1 MRIKPLQIEGAWEAE
16 FPIWPDKRGYFREWF
31 KKEEVLSQIAFDFE
45 VQQANFSLSRQGV
58 IRGIHYSLASNGQA
72 KWVTCVSGSIVDVIV
87 DLRTNSPTFK
97 KVQYVELTQDN
108 GKAVLIGP
116 GLGHGFIAK
125 QDNTGVAYLLN
136 SSYNPQEEYEIS
148 PADPDL
154 LIKWDEIKGGDF
166 EQTISRKDSLAPS
179 LKNQLAKNLLPKV

>member
-16 FPIWPDKRGYFREWF
+16 FYIWPDQRGYFREWF
-31 KKEEVLSQIAFDFE
+31 KIDDVFNQTGLDFR

-87 DLRTNSPTFK
+87 DLRTDSPTYK
-97 KVQYVELTQDN
+97 KVEYIELTADN

-116 GLGHGFIAK
+116 GLGHGFIANE
-125 QDNTGVAYLLN
+125 DNTGVAYLLN
-136 SSYNPQEEYEIS
+136 SSYDPQQEHEIS

-154 LIKWDEIKGGDF
+154 LIKWNEIKKGNFKQIMSEKDF
-166 EQTISRKDSLAPS
+166 LAPS
-179 LKNQLAKNLLPKV
+179 LKNQLTKKLLPKI